1 MRRRAAGLQERV
13 QHKRLQQRVLAVAR
27 QLLLPSED
35 TKYAWMTDSVST
47 TMAKGSRSSMKGL
60 WMIQPT
66 RTTSGSTKIAICG
79 GGKPSVARG
88 SVLHLQ
94 A

>member
-1 MRRRAAGLQERV
+1 
-13 QHKRLQQRVLAVAR
+13 
-27 QLLLPSED
+27 
-35 TKYAWMTDSVST
+35 MTDSVST

-79 GGKPSVARG
+79 GGNPQSPEAQCCVCRPSQGLENDLAHEDHER
-88 SVLHLQ
+88 Q
-94 A
+94 RN